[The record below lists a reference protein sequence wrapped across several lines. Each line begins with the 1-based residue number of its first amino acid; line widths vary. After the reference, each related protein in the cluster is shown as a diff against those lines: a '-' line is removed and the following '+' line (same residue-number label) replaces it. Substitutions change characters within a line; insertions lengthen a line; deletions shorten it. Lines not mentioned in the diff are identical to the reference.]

1 MSHHH
6 WPLNTMTQSGAP
18 AAWTT
23 LYQFGG
29 APALSA
35 SGASAYSSV
44 SRHPD
49 GTLHHAMLAAHRSGT
64 A

>member
-1 MSHHH
+1 
-6 WPLNTMTQSGAP
+6 MTQSGAP